1 MNSTDIDNEKV
12 SKHKKR
18 FHRHGRIK
26 CLARSV
32 WCNKRNGSKLTSVR
46 LGTLCP
52 ICGFNP
58 NETAKKWMRETRLQT
73 RRTRDYRLPAK

>member
-1 MNSTDIDNEKV
+1 MVNNELDNAKV
-12 SKHKKR
+12 NKHKKR
-18 FHRHGRIK
+18 LHRHGRIK

>member
-1 MNSTDIDNEKV
+1 MINGEMDNEKV
-12 SKHKKR
+12 SRHKKR
-18 FHRHGRIK
+18 LHRHGRIK

-58 NETAKKWMRETRLQT
+58 NETAKKWMRETRMQT
-73 RRTRDYRLPAK
+73 RRTCDYRLSAK

>member
-1 MNSTDIDNEKV
+1 MLDTDIDNEPV
-12 SKHKKR
+12 SRYTKR

-32 WCNKRNGSKLTSVR
+32 WCSKNVGNKPTSVR

-58 NETAKKWMRETRLQT
+58 NETTRKWIRDTRLQAGKG
-73 RRTRDYRLPAK
+73 RAYSFPAK

>member
-1 MNSTDIDNEKV
+1 MINGDRDNDQV

-18 FHRHGRIK
+18 LHRHGRIK

-32 WCNKRNGSKLTSVR
+32 YCSKRNGQKLTSVR

-58 NETAKKWMRETRLQT
+58 NETAKKWIRETRMQT
-73 RRTRDYRLPAK
+73 NGKRAYSFPVD

>member
-1 MNSTDIDNEKV
+1 MVNNELDNTKV
-12 SKHKKR
+12 NKHKKR
-18 FHRHGRIK
+18 LHRHGRIK

-32 WCNKRNGSKLTSVR
+32 WCTKNVGNKQTSVR

-73 RRTRDYRLPAK
+73 KRTRDYRLPAK

>member
-1 MNSTDIDNEKV
+1 MNNGDMDNDKV

-18 FHRHGRIK
+18 LHRHGRIK

-32 WCNKRNGSKLTSVR
+32 WCNKRNGAKLTSVR

-58 NETAKKWMRETRLQT
+58 NETAKKWIRETKLEA
-73 RRTRDYRLPAK
+73 RRSRAWRVPVG

>member
-1 MNSTDIDNEKV
+1 MNSDMDNEKV
-12 SKHKKR
+12 SRHKKR
-18 FHRHGRIK
+18 LHRHGRIK

-32 WCNKRNGSKLTSVR
+32 FCSKRIGSKLTTVR

-73 RRTRDYRLPAK
+73 RQTRDYRLPVG

>member
-1 MNSTDIDNEKV
+1 MVNNELDNAKV
-12 SKHKKR
+12 NKHKKR
-18 FHRHGRIK
+18 LHRHGRIK

-73 RRTRDYRLPAK
+73 KRTRDYRLPAK

>member
-1 MNSTDIDNEKV
+1 MNSELDNQPV
-12 SKHKKR
+12 SRYTKR

-32 WCNKRNGSKLTSVR
+32 WCTKNVGNKPTTVR

-52 ICGFNP
+52 ICGFHP
-58 NETAKKWMRETRLQT
+58 NETAKKWIRETKLAA
-73 RRTRDYRLPAK
+73 RRSRAWRVPVG

>member
-1 MNSTDIDNEKV
+1 MMNSELDNESA
-12 SKHKKR
+12 SKYTKR

-32 WCNKRNGSKLTSVR
+32 WCTKNVGNKQTSVR

>member
-1 MNSTDIDNEKV
+1 MINGEMDNEKV
-12 SKHKKR
+12 SRHKKR
-18 FHRHGRIK
+18 LHRHGRIK

-32 WCNKRNGSKLTSVR
+32 FCSKRNDGKLTSVR

-58 NETAKKWMRETRLQT
+58 NETTRKWIRDTRLQAGKS
-73 RRTRDYRLPAK
+73 RAYSFPAK

>member
-1 MNSTDIDNEKV
+1 MNSELDNAKV
-12 SKHKKR
+12 NKHKKR
-18 FHRHGRIK
+18 LHRHGRIK

-32 WCNKRNGSKLTSVR
+32 FCSKRNGSKLTSVR

>member
-1 MNSTDIDNEKV
+1 MVNNDLDNDLA
-12 SKHKKR
+12 SKYSKR
-18 FHRHGRIK
+18 IHRHGRIK

-32 WCNKRNGSKLTSVR
+32 WCTRNIDNKQTSVR

-58 NETAKKWMRETRLQT
+58 NETAKKWIRETKMEA
-73 RRTRDYRLPAK
+73 RRSRAWRVPVG